1 MNYIYLLIIF
11 STIVHGFKNIRHNS
25 LIQQIP
31 RGCSPDVDLMD
42 LLQASG
48 ACKRV
53 QSSLYD
59 NKHFDIFT
67 NKEQL
72 IRYITSFRNF
82 TIISEGEL
90 GKDLFAQMN
99 EKKYD
104 TYYMDLNNLLDKNDI
119 IYYLVKKYNT
129 KNSGENVWVFK
140 KEFLIGSRED
150 ALKLI
155 SKEIREP

>member
-31 RGCSPDVDLMD
+31 GGCSPDVDLMD

-90 GKDLFAQMN
+90 AKDLFFQMD

-104 TYYMDLNNLLDKNDI
+104 TY
-119 IYYLVKKYNT
+119 
-129 KNSGENVWVFK
+129 
-140 KEFLIGSRED
+140 
-150 ALKLI
+150 
-155 SKEIREP
+155 

>member
-11 STIVHGFKNIRHNS
+11 STIVHGFKNIRHKS
-25 LIQQIP
+25 LI
-31 RGCSPDVDLMD
+31 
-42 LLQASG
+42 
-48 ACKRV
+48 K
-53 QSSLYD
+53 SSLYD

-90 GKDLFAQMN
+90 AKDLFFEMD

-104 TYYMDLNNLLDKNDI
+104 TYYMDLNNLLDKNDL

-155 SKEIREP
+155 NKGT